1 MSRPLRIEC
10 YLIPLYRFWALTS
23 ECECAFSHRMPIRD
37 ATVRP
42 SIGIHRAGI
51 HSAGAR
57 SAETQGHTV
66 QGAHRLAGISN
77 PPRHPYGMGT
87 TADNFTLSRL
97 HGGVRGA

>member
-37 ATVRP
+37 ATARP

-51 HSAGAR
+51 HSTGIHRAGAH
-57 SAETQGHTV
+57 SAETPGHTV
-66 QGAHRLAGISN
+66 QGAHRLAGIRN
-77 PPRHPYGMGT
+77 PPQHPYDGT
-87 TADNFTLSRL
+87 LRRITLR
-97 HGGVRGA
+97 